1 MTEKKYT
8 VELLSDGDDVI
19 LPFPDDLIK
28 NLGWKEGDTLVFK
41 DLGEGTF
48 SITKSDDTQSEA
60 IVTPINN

>member
-19 LPFPDDLIK
+19 LPFPVDLIET
-28 NLGWKEGDTLVFK
+28 LGWKEGDTLVFK
-41 DLGEGTF
+41 DLSEGTF
-48 SITKSDDTQSEA
+48 SITKKDDTQNET